1 MTAAMF
7 IRLSDNLRK
16 CVSSSAG
23 GGQQLFGQGSQ
34 DAVTRRSVGN
44 AAMKTQRH
52 PKSDPELRGVVVALC
67 AVIVICAAV
76 WAGAHFW

>member
-1 MTAAMF
+1 
-7 IRLSDNLRK
+7 
-16 CVSSSAG
+16 
-23 GGQQLFGQGSQ
+23 
-34 DAVTRRSVGN
+34 
-44 AAMKTQRH
+44 MKTQRH